1 MNLSADP
8 SFDFNLL
15 RWLGT
20 APYHGADVAEV
31 LDLAGRLT
39 AGDFESWYSEFFS
52 LAERVAHEGWQD
64 QPASPVTRRDRAFR
78 AAAYYR
84 AASFYLHGNPADPR
98 IKTTWSEATGQF
110 DRAIAELVPAG
121 ERVTIAA
128 DGFTIPAIY
137 YRASRDPAPRPTVLM
152 FNGFDGSQEE
162 MLHVSGFAALERGF
176 HVLTFEGPGQPA
188 VLREQG
194 LGFRHDWEAVVS
206 PVVDFCETIPGID
219 AGRLALLGLSFGGY
233 LAPRAAAFEPRIAA
247 VITIDGLFDGYESVT
262 NLLTPQLRSLLEA
275 HDAGGFNAAIR
286 RAMEHGTG
294 LRWWIE
300 QGMWAFRA
308 GTPYEFYD
316 RARRY
321 TLEGVADK
329 IACPVLVCQATAD
342 DFNPGQAE
350 RLAAALGKRAT
361 LRPFTAGESAAA
373 HAHPGAWVLM
383 NGVVFDWLTGTF
395 HASGYGRRR

>member
-1 MNLSADP
+1 MKLSADP

-15 RWLGT
+15 RWIGT

-31 LDLAGRLT
+31 LDVAGRLT

-52 LAERVAHEGWQD
+52 LAERVAREGWPD
-64 QPASPVTRRDRAFR
+64 RPASPVTHRDRAFR

-84 AASFYLHGNPADPR
+84 AADFYLHGNPADPR
-98 IKTTWSEATGQF
+98 IKITWAAARDQF
-110 DRAIAELVPAG
+110 DQAIAELVPAG

-128 DGFTIPAIY
+128 DGFGIPAIF
-137 YRASRDPAPRPTVLM
+137 YRASRDSTPRPTVLM

-162 MLHVSGFAALERGF
+162 MLHVSGFAALQRGF
-176 HVLTFEGPGQPA
+176 HVLTFEGPGQPT

-194 LGFRHDWEAVVS
+194 LGFRYDWEAVVS
-206 PVVDFCETIPGID
+206 PVADFCETVPEID
-219 AGRLALLGLSFGGY
+219 TGRLALLGLSFGGY

-262 NLLTPQLRSLLEA
+262 NLLTPQLRSLL
-275 HDAGGFNAAIR
+275 DARDGDGFNAAIR
-286 RAMEHGTG
+286 GAMEHRTE
-294 LRWWIE
+294 LRWYIE
-300 QGMWAFRA
+300 QGLWAFRVS
-308 GTPYEFYD
+308 TPDEFFR
-316 RARRY
+316 RARLY
-321 TLEGVADK
+321 TLDGVADK

-350 RLAAALGKRAT
+350 RLAAALGDRAT

-373 HAHPGAWVLM
+373 HTHPGAWVLM
-383 NGVVFDWLTGTF
+383 NGVVFDWLTETF
-395 HASGYGRRR
+395 HPRSEGQRR

>member
-1 MNLSADP
+1 MQLSADP

-15 RWLGT
+15 RWMGT

-39 AGDFESWYSEFFS
+39 AGDFESWYREFFS
-52 LAERVAHEGWQD
+52 LAEHVAREGWPD
-64 QPASPVTRRDRAFR
+64 RPASPVTRRDRAFR

-84 AASFYLHGNPADPR
+84 AADFYLHGNPADQR
-98 IKTTWSEATGQF
+98 IKTTWAHATDQF

-128 DGFTIPAIY
+128 DGFGVPAIV
-137 YRASRDPAPRPTVLM
+137 YRASRDSTPRPTVLM

-162 MLHVSGFAALERGF
+162 MLHVSGLAALERGF
-176 HVLTFEGPGQPA
+176 HVVTFEGPGQPT

-206 PVVDFCETIPGID
+206 PVADFCETVPEID

-233 LAPRAAAFEPRIAA
+233 LAPRAAAFEPRIGA
-247 VITIDGLFDGYESVT
+247 VIAVDGVFDGYESVT
-262 NLLTPQLRSLLEA
+262 NLLTPRLRSLL
-275 HDAGGFNAAIR
+275 DAGDADGFNAAMR
-286 RAMEHGTG
+286 HAMQQSTG

-300 QGMWAFRA
+300 QGLWAFRA
-308 GTPYEFYD
+308 ATPYELYGL
-316 RARRY
+316 ARPY
-321 TLEGVADK
+321 TLDG
-329 IACPVLVCQATAD
+329 IAGKVTCPVLVCQATAD
-342 DFNPGQAE
+342 IVNPGQAE
-350 RLAAALGKRAT
+350 RLAAALGDRAT
-361 LRPFTAGESAAA
+361 LRSFTAGESAAA

-395 HASGYGRRR
+395 NAMGNSDA

>member
-15 RWLGT
+15 RLIGT

-39 AGDFESWYSEFFS
+39 AGDFESWYSEWSS

-64 QPASPVTRRDRAFR
+64 RPASPVTRRDRAFR

-84 AASFYLHGNPADPR
+84 AADFYLHGNPADPR
-98 IKTTWSEATGQF
+98 IKITWAEARDQF
-110 DRAIAELVPAG
+110 DRAMAELTPAG

-128 DGFTIPAIY
+128 DGFGIPAIF
-137 YRASRDPAPRPTVLM
+137 YRASRDSTPRPTVLM

-176 HVLTFEGPGQPA
+176 HALTFEGPGQPT
-188 VLREQG
+188 VVREQE

-206 PVVDFCETIPGID
+206 PVADFCEAIPEID

-247 VITIDGLFDGYESVT
+247 VITIDGLFDGYKSVT

-275 HDAGGFNAAIR
+275 RDADGFNAAIR
-286 RAMEHGTG
+286 SAMEHGTG
-294 LRWWIE
+294 LRWWVE

-321 TLEGVADK
+321 TLEGVVDK
-329 IACPVLVCQATAD
+329 IACPVLVCEASAD

-350 RLAAALGKRAT
+350 RLAAALGERAT
-361 LRPFTAGESAAA
+361 LRPFTAGESADA
-373 HAHPGAWVLM
+373 HSHPGAWVLM

-395 HASGYGRRR
+395 HARGEGARR

>member
-1 MNLSADP
+1 MKLSTDP

-15 RWLGT
+15 RWIGT

-31 LDLAGRLT
+31 LDLAARLRT
-39 AGDFESWYSEFFS
+39 GDFESWHAEFFS
-52 LAERVAHEGWQD
+52 LAERVAREGWPD
-64 QPASPVTRRDRAFR
+64 RPASPVTRRDRAFR

-84 AASFYLHGNPADPR
+84 AADFYLHGNPGDPR
-98 IKTTWSEATGQF
+98 IKATWAAATDQF

-128 DGFTIPAIY
+128 DGFDVPAIF
-137 YRASRDPAPRPTVLM
+137 YRASRDSTPRPTVLM

-162 MLHVSGFAALERGF
+162 MLHVSGFAALQRGF
-176 HVLTFEGPGQPA
+176 HVLTFEGPGQPT

-206 PVVDFCETIPGID
+206 PVADFCETVPQID
-219 AGRLALLGLSFGGY
+219 AGQLALLGLSFGGY

-247 VITIDGLFDGYESVT
+247 VIAIDGLFDGYDSVT
-262 NLLTPQLRSLLEA
+262 NLLTPQLRSLL
-275 HDAGGFNAAIR
+275 DACDADGFNAAIR
-286 RAMEHGTG
+286 GAMEHGTG
-294 LRWWIE
+294 LRWYIE
-300 QGMWAFRA
+300 QGLWAFRA
-308 GTPYEFYD
+308 GTPYELFL
-316 RARRY
+316 RARLY
-321 TLEGVADK
+321 TLDGVADK

-350 RLAAALGKRAT
+350 RLAAALGDRAT

-383 NGVVFDWLTGTF
+383 NGVVFDWLTETLHSRNQGQ
-395 HASGYGRRR
+395 RR

>member
-15 RWLGT
+15 RWIGT
-20 APYHGADVAEV
+20 APYHGADIAEV
-31 LDLAGRLT
+31 LDLAGRLS
-39 AGDFESWYSEFFS
+39 AGDFESWHCEFFS

-64 QPASPVTRRDRAFR
+64 RPASPVTRRDRAFR

-84 AASFYLHGNPADPR
+84 AADFYLHGNPADPR
-98 IKTTWSEATGQF
+98 IKTTWAKATGQF
-110 DRAIAELVPAG
+110 DRAVAELTPAG
-121 ERVTIAA
+121 ERVTIPA
-128 DGFTIPAIY
+128 DGFDIPAIF
-137 YRASRDPAPRPTVLM
+137 YRASRDPAPRPAVLM

-162 MLHVSGFAALERGF
+162 MLHVSGFAALQRGF

-206 PVVDFCETIPGID
+206 PVADFCETVKEID

-247 VITIDGLFDGYESVT
+247 VVTIDGLFDGYESVT

-275 HDAGGFNAAIR
+275 RDAGGFNAAIR

-300 QGMWAFRA
+300 QGLWAFRV
-308 GTPYEFYD
+308 GTPYELFD
-316 RARRY
+316 RARLY
-321 TLEGVADK
+321 TLDGVADK

-350 RLAAALGKRAT
+350 RLAAALGERAT

-383 NGVVFDWLTGTF
+383 NGVVFDWLTSTF
-395 HASGYGRRR
+395 HARGEGERR